1 MASVEAEEPED
12 AEHEGFP
19 PAERK
24 VVTQSY
30 DLSIQTLK
38 ERWENED
45 LLLPEIQREYVWDN
59 PRGSRLIESLLLNI
73 PIPVLYFAET
83 EDAKWEI
90 FDGHQRV
97 RSVVRFL
104 KNEFRLSSL
113 SVLADFN
120 GRRFHQLPAREQRFL
135 ATRMM
140 RAVVISIDSHPTMKF
155 EIFERLNTGAVILN
169 AQELRNSL
177 YRGSFNSMLRSLV
190 KDPTYRECIGTS
202 APRKRMVDEEFAL
215 RFFALSAN
223 LSGYRPPLKKF
234 LNDYMRGV
242 QNAAEEELE
251 VLRERLLG
259 TVQRINQVWGSSAYK
274 ITDRQGRATERAPN
288 RALFD
293 AQMVAFDLVPAS
305 VRIIDQRKEIIR
317 EFAKLYRSE
326 EFLDSISLATGDR
339 SRTFY
344 RVRHAIGALQ
354 AAGIQVKMPDGLK

>member
-120 GRRFHQLPAREQRFL
+120 GHRFHQLPARETTE
-135 ATRMM
+135 A
-140 RAVVISIDSHPTMKF
+140 
-155 EIFERLNTGAVILN
+155 
-169 AQELRNSL
+169 
-177 YRGSFNSMLRSLV
+177 
-190 KDPTYRECIGTS
+190 TS
-202 APRKRMVDEEFAL
+202 ADIRSYRDAAL
-215 RFFALSAN
+215 RFC
-223 LSGYRPPLKKF
+223 
-234 LNDYMRGV
+234 
-242 QNAAEEELE
+242 
-251 VLRERLLG
+251 ER
-259 TVQRINQVWGSSAYK
+259 S
-274 ITDRQGRATERAPN
+274 DRQLA
-288 RALFD
+288 RALGRIL
-293 AQMVAFDLVPAS
+293 ACPA
-305 VRIIDQRKEIIR
+305 
-317 EFAKLYRSE
+317 
-326 EFLDSISLATGDR
+326 
-339 SRTFY
+339 
-344 RVRHAIGALQ
+344 
-354 AAGIQVKMPDGLK
+354 PW